1 MTTQIMVV
9 GCYHMA
15 NRHLDMINLE
25 IADVRTPAKQAEL
38 EEVCDCLKKFQPTKI
53 ALELNADRPGLV
65 SSIFENYQP
74 ERLLQSRDEVDQ
86 IGTRLAYAL
95 GHDVVYGINEQSE
108 TIEYFPF
115 HKVEQFAQEHQQ
127 QAVLERMFAFGKLLK
142 LEEEKHHQSATVREL
157 LRLQNEPEKFEIEM
171 KHFYV
176 SMLEVGNAQQHP
188 GADLN
193 AMWYLRNAKIFSK
206 LRCIAQPGDRI
217 IVLFGAG
224 HAYWLRH
231 FVQLTTEFELIEPNQ
246 YL

>member
-1 MTTQIMVV
+1 MTTQIMIL

-15 NRHLDMINLE
+15 NRHLDLINLE

-38 EEVCDCLKKFQPTKI
+38 EEVCGCLKKFRPTKI

-65 SSIFENYQP
+65 SSIFDHYQP

-86 IGTRLAYAL
+86 IGTRLAHAL
-95 GHDVVYGINEQSE
+95 GHDVVYGIDEQSE

-115 HKVEQFAQEHQQ
+115 HQLEQFAQENQQ
-127 QAVLERMFAFGKLLK
+127 QAVLEKMFAVGNQLK
-142 LEEEKHHQSATVREL
+142 LEDEKHHQTATVREL
-157 LRLQNEPEKFEIEM
+157 LRLQNEPEKFETEM
-171 KHFYV
+171 KRLYLP
-176 SMLEVGNAQQHP
+176 MLQIGNIEQHP

-206 LRCIAQPGDRI
+206 LRYIAEPGDRI
-217 IVLFGAG
+217 IVLFGSG

-231 FVQLTTEFELIEPNQ
+231 FVKLTPEFELIEPNQ